1 MAETATQATP
11 SPKAVQS
18 KQMRAWTSAKLETL
32 LWPIVFLSWLPFIS
46 SNMILQDTMMSG
58 FEGSELR
65 KLMRVFPHYD
75 LPLIVMLSIIG
86 AAAAFISCRKSWVF
100 VVAALPLVPLL
111 YYAWDLE
118 AVSPFI
124 LSDGNG
130 TSQPETGIL
139 AVFSFA
145 YSLTVVASVLV
156 FCAIGEMTDSFFWP
170 FYVVAFFDC
179 ILAMMGSE
187 FTVYGL
193 LLTNYWP
200 SIIGVA
206 LSFMAIFFAR
216 AAVIAIKHNQG
227 IQQKFESEIRP
238 AALKAFKLWWP
249 MLLFFAVVTGGY
261 YYLETSFFSP
271 KIVSYLNDFERI
283 EAVDGDVP
291 VELPAAEVPA
301 EQLPGTIDGAL
312 KALVERLAKRTTEK
326 TEQAI
331 FETSK
336 NINGGSKEARD
347 NATSSIRGAMPERFP
362 GTQPVG
368 CPWYDVVCH
377 LGNGIK
383 SMTNRAYVRARDRQ
397 LDRMQAELDSLYMD
411 QEIRNEEYAGKFEK
425 IARARIEQIKET
437 SQQAIEQSAKTL
449 LWLGWAMTAYGI
461 LVLFKSFLVVFA
473 RVLYFRHTVT
483 QDDDPGKEVF
493 GKVSTSTDTFRI
505 PNNCPTRYYVKSSAI
520 GVNVVERK
528 RMPLPFKL
536 PFVRLRTG
544 AYVLS
549 YIDTSAEFQDA
560 CDIRVDAPAELA
572 VWELAHDEIVALRFA
587 DFIAMSEGTRLR
599 SAISLRL
606 SSLIF
611 GRIIYHYA
619 CGPGVLILR
628 TRSRAIVGN
637 DPVAASSLNASGLVA
652 WNIKNEYNVISNL
665 SIVDT
670 FFSGC
675 SLRKTEGDLIVYD
688 SSRTRLRGSLLS
700 GAWRFGRT
708 FLLPI

>member
-1 MAETATQATP
+1 MADTATQATP
-11 SPKAVQS
+11 PPKAAQW

-32 LWPIVFLSWLPFIS
+32 LWPVVFLSWLPFIS

-75 LPLIVMLSIIG
+75 LALIVMLSIIG

-124 LSDGNG
+124 LSDGSG

-238 AALKAFKLWWP
+238 AALKAFTLWWP

-271 KIVSYLNDFERI
+271 KVVSYLNDYEQI

-291 VELPAAEVPA
+291 AELPAAEVPA
-301 EQLPGTIDGAL
+301 EQLPKTIDGAL

-326 TEQAI
+326 AEETI
-331 FETSK
+331 SETSGK
-336 NINGGSKEARD
+336 TSEESMKLRD
-347 NATSSIRGAMPERFP
+347 NASANLRGVMPERFP
-362 GTQPVG
+362 GTQPTD
-368 CPWYDVVCH
+368 CVVRRRLPPGERH
-377 LGNGIK
+377 QI
-383 SMTNRAYVRARDRQ
+383 D
-397 LDRMQAELDSLYMD
+397 D
-411 QEIRNEEYAGKFEK
+411 Q
-425 IARARIEQIKET
+425 
-437 SQQAIEQSAKTL
+437 S
-449 LWLGWAMTAYGI
+449 
-461 LVLFKSFLVVFA
+461 
-473 RVLYFRHTVT
+473 
-483 QDDDPGKEVF
+483 
-493 GKVSTSTDTFRI
+493 
-505 PNNCPTRYYVKSSAI
+505 
-520 GVNVVERK
+520 
-528 RMPLPFKL
+528 
-536 PFVRLRTG
+536 RLRQG
-544 AYVLS
+544 ARP
-549 YIDTSAEFQDA
+549 SA
-560 CDIRVDAPAELA
+560 
-572 VWELAHDEIVALRFA
+572 
-587 DFIAMSEGTRLR
+587 R
-599 SAISLRL
+599 SNAGGAG
-606 SSLIF
+606 F
-611 GRIIYHYA
+611 PA
-619 CGPGVLILR
+619 CG
-628 TRSRAIVGN
+628 
-637 DPVAASSLNASGLVA
+637 SG
-652 WNIKNEYNVISNL
+652 ESQ
-665 SIVDT
+665 
-670 FFSGC
+670 
-675 SLRKTEGDLIVYD
+675 
-688 SSRTRLRGSLLS
+688 
-700 GAWRFGRT
+700 
-708 FLLPI
+708 